1 MKKKIYLEPKCDFDE
16 FILEETETDIKYDGW
31 KIVAYFIKEF
41 KTDGMSQEDAEVMGI
56 EWFDF
61 NVEPLSLYYNV
72 SFQYPD
78 ESDLG
83 NTE

>member
-61 NVEPLSLYYNV
+61 NVEPLSLY
-72 SFQYPD
+72 
-78 ESDLG
+78 
-83 NTE
+83 